1 MKKILLSV
9 FAVAALASCV
19 EDLGAGDA
27 IDFGAPFVG
36 NTTKAADPSY
46 GAGAVQLTEFNVYGT
61 VQGTGA
67 GVVNIFDGDRVYG
80 GTIGT
85 TGVWQ
90 CDETQ
95 FWIEGATYNFA
106 AVADAKVTEY
116 TNGMP
121 TKLTTVAHGN
131 DAVAP
136 YVKGFLKDMLYDQPA
151 EFKAA
156 KNAENTYAPVNFAFK
171 HLLAKAQFVVT
182 SNTEGGYYYNVK
194 DIKIHNYATGEYTI
208 ADKTWATKTEDAI
221 AYDLG
226 DILNI
231 TKANTLGKTEGDK
244 FMTNETQVLLIPTT
258 TNFQV
263 EFVVELRNDM
273 GTTDN
278 VNDDALLREIHYTVT
293 PPTNGA
299 DHQGPITVDTD
310 LVKGYA
316 YNFNLA
322 LTAGTEILFTVKQQ
336 PTWANDTMGNFVLE

>member
-9 FAVAALASCV
+9 LAVAALASCV

-67 GVVNIFDGDRVYG
+67 GVVNIFNGDRVYG

-90 CDETQ
+90 CAKTQ
-95 FWIEGATYNFA
+95 YWIECATYNFA
-106 AVADAKVTEY
+106 AVVNADVDPDG
-116 TNGMP
+116 NGMP
-121 TKLTTVAHGN
+121 KTLTTVAHGN

-136 YVKGFLKDMLYDQPA
+136 YAEGYLKDMLYDQPA
-151 EFKAA
+151 EFTAA

-194 DIKIHNYATGEYTI
+194 NIKIHNFETGEYTI
-208 ADKTWATKTEDAI
+208 STGKWDKEKEDGETPAATDK
-221 AYDLG
+221 AYSLG
-226 DILNI
+226 DILNV
-231 TKANTLGKTEGDK
+231 TAANTNQ
-244 FMTNETQVLLIPTT
+244 TNATQVLLIPTT
-258 TNFQV
+258 TNFKV
-263 EFVVELRNDM
+263 EFVVELWNDN
-273 GTTDN
+273 GDATD
-278 VNDDALLREIHYTVT
+278 VLLREIHYTT
-293 PPTNGA
+293 TAPTNGA
-299 DHQGPITVDTD
+299 EHEAPITVNTD

-316 YNFNLA
+316 YNFNLN
-322 LTAGTEILFTVKQQ
+322 LTAGSLIQFTVTSQ